1 MTVGL
6 KSLKEKLA
14 AIYGVHVSLK
24 PKKMDVPPEMKLFNL
39 MNVSRLYDSVM
50 ARNYDG
56 DYKGDPTV
64 H

>member
-1 MTVGL
+1 M
-6 KSLKEKLA
+6 
-14 AIYGVHVSLK
+14 HVSLK